1 MLLFAACRTVFR
13 LMIDI
18 AIDPK
23 FSFHSQPLTDDD
35 VQQVADQLGRTPRGL
50 VSILIRSDIGLP
62 VVIQVASLIDA
73 KPFPTLIWLVDKKI
87 NYEIDQLEAAG
98 VIAQYQ
104 TDVDESLELQAGLAQ
119 DHQNYIDLRKQLM
132 PPEHQAELQSLG
144 YMETLDKRG
153 IGGIENFTRIRCLH
167 TYYAAHLIQP
177 NTIGAM
183 IEAQWQSLGIS
194 FTHFS

>member
-1 MLLFAACRTVFR
+1 
-13 LMIDI
+13 
-18 AIDPK
+18 
-23 FSFHSQPLTDDD
+23 
-35 VQQVADQLGRTPRGL
+35 
-50 VSILIRSDIGLP
+50 
-62 VVIQVASLIDA
+62 
-73 KPFPTLIWLVDKKI
+73 
-87 NYEIDQLEAAG
+87 
-98 VIAQYQ
+98 
-104 TDVDESLELQAGLAQ
+104 LAQ

-132 PPEHQAELQSLG
+132 PPEHRAELQSLG